1 MSLLRTASR
10 ATQPARNLTFLR
22 AFNSYSLAFTSPF
35 NTSSSNSTVAAS
47 PATASAALGEVQTS
61 VLGRL
66 GSYISDLMP
75 SIVWAS
81 VPKSKTSHSKK
92 RMRQATKGLKEQRNI
107 VECPGCGQ
115 PKLMHHLCQHCYRD
129 MKGRGP
135 SSNAEA

>member
-10 ATQPARNLTFLR
+10 ATQPARNLTILR
-22 AFNSYSLAFTSPF
+22 AFNSYSFTLTSPS
-35 NTSSSNSTVAAS
+35 TSSSSTPSSTLAAS
-47 PATASAALGEVQTS
+47 PSAIGVSTS
-61 VLGRL
+61 ILGRV
-66 GSYISDLMP
+66 GSYISDLLP

-115 PKLMHHLCQHCYRD
+115 PKLMHHLCTHCYRD

-135 SSNAEA
+135 PSNAEA

>member
-10 ATQPARNLTFLR
+10 ATQPARNLTILR
-22 AFNSYSLAFTSPF
+22 AFNSYSLAFTSPSTS
-35 NTSSSNSTVAAS
+35 TSSTPSTLAAS
-47 PATASAALGEVQTS
+47 PSDIGVSTS
-61 VLGRL
+61 ILGRV
-66 GSYISDLMP
+66 GSYISDLLP

-92 RMRQATKGLKEQRNI
+92 RMRQATKGLKVQRNI

-115 PKLMHHLCQHCYRD
+115 PKLMHHLCTHCYRD

>member
-10 ATQPARNLTFLR
+10 ATQPTRNLTILR
-22 AFNSYSLAFTSPF
+22 AFNSYSLAFTSPS
-35 NTSSSNSTVAAS
+35 NSSLNSTVVS
-47 PATASAALGEVQTS
+47 PATASAALGDVQTS

-66 GSYISDLMP
+66 GSYISDLLP

>member
-10 ATQPARNLTFLR
+10 VTQPARNLTILR
-22 AFNSYSLAFTSPF
+22 AFNSYSLSFTSSS
-35 NTSSSNSTVAAS
+35 NSSNSTVATS
-47 PATASAALGEVQTS
+47 PATASAALGDVQTS
-61 VLGRL
+61 ALGRL
-66 GSYISDLMP
+66 GSYISDLLP

>member
-10 ATQPARNLTFLR
+10 AAQPARSFSVVR
-22 AFNSYSLAFTSPF
+22 AFNSYSLNYPSSTSA
-35 NTSSSNSTVAAS
+35 TSAETSLASS
-47 PATASAALGEVQTS
+47 PAGVSTTT
-61 VLGRL
+61 LGRL

-75 SIVWAS
+75 SIVWAA

-107 VECPGCGQ
+107 VQCPGCGQ
-115 PKLMHHLCQHCYRD
+115 AKLMHHLCTHCYRD

>member
-10 ATQPARNLTFLR
+10 ATQPVRNLTILR
-22 AFNSYSLAFTSPF
+22 AFNSYSLTFTSPF
-35 NTSSSNSTVAAS
+35 NTSSSSNSTLATS
-47 PATASAALGEVQTS
+47 PAAAATLGEVNTS

-66 GSYISDLMP
+66 GSYISDLLP

-115 PKLMHHLCQHCYRD
+115 PKLMHHLCTHCYRD

>member
-10 ATQPARNLTFLR
+10 ATQPARNLTILR
-22 AFNSYSLAFTSPF
+22 AFNSYSFAFTSP
-35 NTSSSNSTVAAS
+35 SSSNSNSTVATS
-47 PATASAALGEVQTS
+47 PAAAAAALGEVHTS

-66 GSYISDLMP
+66 GSYITDLLP

-115 PKLMHHLCQHCYRD
+115 PKLMHHLCTHCYRD

>member
-1 MSLLRTASR
+1 MSVLQTASR
-10 ATQPARNLTFLR
+10 ATQPARNLTILR
-22 AFNSYSLAFTSPF
+22 AFNSYSLSYTTSPS
-35 NTSSSNSTVAAS
+35 TSSSTTTTTTLTA
-47 PATASAALGEVQTS
+47 ASAAMGVHTS

-66 GSYISDLMP
+66 GSYISDLLP

-115 PKLMHHLCQHCYRD
+115 PKLMHHLCNHCYRD

-135 SSNAEA
+135 SSNVEA

>member
-10 ATQPARNLTFLR
+10 ATQPARNLTILR
-22 AFNSYSLAFTSPF
+22 AFNSYSLTFTSPS
-35 NTSSSNSTVAAS
+35 NTSNSTVAAS
-47 PATASAALGEVQTS
+47 PATASAALGDVQTS

-66 GSYISDLMP
+66 GSYISDLLP

-115 PKLMHHLCQHCYRD
+115 AKLMHHLCQHCYRD